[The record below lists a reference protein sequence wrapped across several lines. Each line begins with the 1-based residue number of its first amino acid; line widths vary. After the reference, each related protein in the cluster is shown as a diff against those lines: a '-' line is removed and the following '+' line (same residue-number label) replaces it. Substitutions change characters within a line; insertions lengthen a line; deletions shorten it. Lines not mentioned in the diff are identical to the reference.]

1 MTFCLQR
8 KLGENSKPTKI
19 IKKMKPTVL
28 TQKNPGV
35 FSGQISNL
43 ADFWT
48 LKVKSISTAWKLK
61 SLLVPMAA
69 LTSLTGCQ
77 ESDDLVPKN
86 PVNGRMDHQIEFRV
100 MKAKDYSEE
109 VYDGAMATLNLTISL
124 ENLVDGENTVLWDTV
139 FELREIREFPAPE
152 DALLIRKN
160 ISQIADANE
169 VLRLSNTAR
178 YFDRNNNTWMAAE
191 GEIVPRDFRLVKVDV
206 VL

>member
-1 MTFCLQR
+1 MKKTVSTQ
-8 KLGENSKPTKI
+8 EN
-19 IKKMKPTVL
+19 L
-28 TQKNPGV
+28 GV

-43 ADFWT
+43 ANLWT
-48 LKVKSISTAWKLK
+48 LKVKSIRTAWMLN
-61 SLLVPMAA
+61 SLIIPIVA

-86 PVNGRMDHQIEFRV
+86 PVNGRMEHQIEFRV
-100 MKAKDYSEE
+100 MKAKDYSEG
-109 VYDGAMATLNLTISL
+109 VYDGARATLNLTISL
-124 ENLVDGENTVLWDTV
+124 ENLIDGENTILWDTV

-152 DALLIRKN
+152 DPLLIRKN